1 LRVEHVP
8 EPAAG
13 RLHTLSDSPL
23 AGSTGTVVIFFGVS
37 LTELPADLP
46 VPVDDGAADHLP
58 GLRMPALRLASTAG
72 RLVDLG
78 ALGAGRTVVYCYPMT
93 GRPDRPVPAAW
104 DAIPGARGCTPESC
118 GFRDHARNLEN
129 LGATIFGVSA
139 QATED
144 QREAAE
150 RLRLPFELLSDR
162 QLEVASALR
171 LPTFQVTADLARL
184 LRLQTKPASGDEGE
198 GDVPVTLLRRLTM
211 VVREGLIERVF
222 YPIFPPDRH
231 AEEVLR
237 WLGSVAG

>member
-1 LRVEHVP
+1 
-8 EPAAG
+8 
-13 RLHTLSDSPL
+13 
-23 AGSTGTVVIFFGVS
+23 VS

-46 VPVDDGAADHLP
+46 APVDDGAADHLP
-58 GLRMPALRLASTAG
+58 GLRVPALRLASTAG

-78 ALGAGRTVVYCYPMT
+78 ALGPGRAVLYCYPMT

-118 GFRDHARNLEN
+118 GFRDHARDLET

-139 QATED
+139 QGTED

-150 RLRLPFELLSDR
+150 RLQLPFELLSDR
-162 QLEVASALR
+162 RLEVASGLR
-171 LPTFQVTADLARL
+171 LPTFQVPAHLAL
-184 LRLQTKPASGDEGE
+184 LLGLHTKPAPGDENQ
-198 GDVPVTLLRRLTM
+198 GDEPVTLLKRLTM

-231 AEEVLR
+231 AEEVSR
-237 WLGSVAG
+237 WLGSAAG